1 MVDLIEILQ
10 LLRCSWPRW
19 RHILPRHPKILSQKS
34 HFGWQLFDLSTS
46 FDRESIHQLIS
57 GSTDCLHPARGRSRS
72 DGWGERT
79 AWSRN
84 WSMIKRQGSIKDISA
99 SPTVQIWRSPSHKM
113 DPITDNSSSFRN
125 DSFRVSQL
133 NDPRRYALMSLWRL
147 TKVFSLYVFQKR
159 LFEINEIENQIK
171 MDRVN
176 RKMMPTIKCKW
187 IKNPSQFPVNVVN
200 HTCVTHVMF

>member
-19 RHILPRHPKILSQKS
+19 RHILPRHPKILSLKI
-34 HFGWQLFDLSTS
+34 HCEWQLFDLSTS

-57 GSTDCLHPARGRSRS
+57 GSTCRPSPTRGRSRS
-72 DGWGERT
+72 DDGPGQGARIV
-79 AWSRN
+79 WSRN
-84 WSMIKRQGSIKDISA
+84 WSMIKRQWSIKYIST

-113 DPITDNSSSFRN
+113 DPITDNSSSFRY

-176 RKMMPTIKCKW
+176 RKMMPI
-187 IKNPSQFPVNVVN
+187 
-200 HTCVTHVMF
+200 HY